1 MIKKISAIVLALV
14 LCLSVIVVPASAAGV
29 NLPAD
34 KKMAFSLEWDKA
46 SYSAGDT
53 AILSVYMDAADD
65 VPLFTGAFTI
75 GLNSAVISQ
84 ADNPIADVKAN
95 ATTNDPFGTYW
106 KPAATN
112 LSWLAAAI
120 VTKVKAQN
128 TSEENALYDQYLKFT
143 AAKNAAGSHA
153 NAGNNMDGFYGS
165 EFDPSQPIMTIAL
178 KVRADVAD
186 GTALSAA
193 ITTGTYK
200 VTPAAA
206 SPTTWKYYTAPGS
219 ASTSANLTAADF
231 DVSQAVATATVGEVA
246 APSVLQY
253 SKSQIRFRG
262 ITATSGPSTYE
273 GEFDVR
279 TVAKISKTDFDAT
292 FGGEAA
298 AMDATTGITDFGFVY
313 AAKSN
318 VSDADFSVETAKAVA
333 QGTASDANYVK
344 KSVTYMQRSGDEYI
358 FTCLIE
364 KIPDARQTDGVNCI
378 AFVKYGAEG
387 NYIFFDAAET
397 VSFADLYTRMPTAA

>member
-84 ADNPIADVKAN
+84 VDNPIADVKAN

-120 VTKVKAQN
+120 VTKVNAQN
-128 TSEENALYDQYLKFT
+128 TSEENALYDHYLKFT
-143 AAKNAAGSHA
+143 AAKNIAGSHE

-165 EFDPSQPIMTIAL
+165 DFDPSQPIMTIAL

-186 GTALSAA
+186 GTALNAA

-246 APSVLQY
+246 APSILKPM
-253 SKSQIRFRG
+253 SSQIRFKG
-262 ITATSGPSTYE
+262 VKTEADFDAYNALV
-273 GEFDVR
+273 GEEKTFDVR
-279 TVAKISKTDFDAT
+279 TRATISTDDFNAKFTDEAT
-292 FGGEAA
+292 AK
-298 AMDATTGITDFGFVY
+298 TGITDFGFVY
-313 AAKSN
+313 AAQSN
-318 VSDADFSVETAKAVA
+318 VAAFDLATAKGVA
-333 QGTASDANYVK
+333 QGTAAEGYVK
-344 KSVTYMQRSGDEYI
+344 HPCHYIQRTAEGYN
-358 FTCLIE
+358 FTCLISG
-364 KIPDARQTDGVNCI
+364 IADAEHTEVVNCV
-378 AFVKYGAEG
+378 AYVCFNGE
-387 NYIFFDAAET
+387 YIFFDAPAT
-397 VSFADLYTRMPTAA
+397 ADYNALYTAHHK